1 MKKIKQNNYLL
12 FGKHSFRSSRAQVLP
27 YFFFMC
33 IVLVL
38 CWAMLLNVAKLT
50 TDRIMMQN
58 AADNAALSAAVYKA
72 RVINVLGAMNFAI
85 GSYMYG
91 PETSPFSLTW
101 TYYKY
106 VATVSMVSGIIG
118 GGPHISVPLVPMG
131 GYPGVPHSLIDPP
144 DSQKKIAGYMDT
156 YQSGNSQ
163 IRGIKS
169 MVDSLVSLQDGL
181 MNAYAINI
189 WAVVTRV
196 AKGQEKNA
204 QSELCSPDYTAI
216 IGGTRLGLER
226 NKGAIYHTS
235 NNVGIS
241 QQAIKWAVDAL
252 LVVVLDLPVVIQDI
266 YEATPWSNANKS
278 WLYADKTVFDKSQKI
293 TVVCTKIPESSEQ
306 ISQPIFSKWFGI
318 KWPSIETVA
327 SAGVYNTVGSMFP
340 VSNGTNAS
348 DKISPVIKNYKET
361 RKNGW
366 DAHLVPVKKFGVQH

>member
-1 MKKIKQNNYLL
+1 MINKIKKIVQKQQL
-12 FGKHSFRSSRAQVLP
+12 GSQKAQVLP

-38 CWAMLLNVAKLT
+38 CWAMLINVAKLT
-50 TDRIMMQN
+50 TDRIIMQN

-72 RVINVLGAMNFAI
+72 RVLNVLGAMNFAI

-91 PETSPFSLTW
+91 PETVPFSLMW

-106 VATVSMVSGIIG
+106 VASVSLVSGIM

-131 GYPGVPHSLIDPP
+131 GYTGVPHSLIKPP
-144 DSQKKIAGYMDT
+144 DSQKKIAGYLDT
-156 YQSGNSQ
+156 YQNGNTH
-163 IRGIKS
+163 IRSIKS
-169 MVDSLVSLQDGL
+169 MVDSLVAMQDVL
-181 MNAYAINI
+181 MGAYRVNI
-189 WAVVTRV
+189 WALATRV

-204 QSELCSPDYTAI
+204 QGELCGPDYTAI
-216 IGGTRLGLER
+216 IGGTKLGLER

-235 NNVGIS
+235 NRVGVS
-241 QQAIKWAVDAL
+241 QQVVKWAVNAL
-252 LVVVLDLPVVIQDI
+252 LVIVLELPVVVQDI
-266 YEATPWSNANKS
+266 YEATPWSSGNKS

-293 TVVCTKIPESSEQ
+293 TVVCTKIPNSNEQ
-306 ISQPIFSKWFGI
+306 ADQPIFSKWFGI

-327 SAGVYNTVGSMFP
+327 SAGVYNTVGPMFP

-348 DKISPVIKNYKET
+348 DKISPVIKNYKKA

-366 DAHLVPVKKFGVQH
+366 DAHLIPVKKFGVQH